1 MDIQENIAKSNEE
14 KNLDRN
20 RNTIPKVME
29 NFSNQ
34 ESWQEK
40 TPSQSGILAGENSV
54 IYENGKT
61 ELKKSESAMSV
72 NYII

>member
-1 MDIQENIAKSNEE
+1 MDIQENIAKPEEE

-20 RNTIPKVME
+20 RNTSPKVME
-29 NFSNQ
+29 NSSKQ
-34 ESWQEK
+34 ESSHGK

-61 ELKKSESAMSV
+61 GLKKSESAMSV